1 MGSTVQ
7 HQVKQ
12 KCQRSVDIRQGP
24 LRVRCVCPLRRARAL
39 FTLPPL
45 RGFPQDSSPWG
56 PTPRS
61 LRAPPAPCPSP
72 LHPAAAARLPAGF
85 ESLGA
90 HSAFAACAPFAVP
103 EPSSPCRRCAASR
116 RIRVPGGPL
125 RVRCVRPLRRAR
137 ALFTLPPL
145 RGFPQDSSPW
155 GPTPRSRFVASS
167 ANPSP
172 CSTVLSC
179 CHLKPIRLRLR
190 R

>member
-1 MGSTVQ
+1 MDRAQ
-7 HQVKQ
+7 LL
-12 KCQRSVDIRQGP
+12 IR
-24 LRVRCVCPLRRARAL
+24 R
-39 FTLPPL
+39 
-45 RGFPQDSSPWG
+45 
-56 PTPRS
+56 
-61 LRAPPAPCPSP
+61 
-72 LHPAAAARLPAGF
+72 AGF

-155 GPTPRSRFVASS
+155 GPTPRFPLCGLLGQPEPLFDRSQLLPPEADPAAVA
-167 ANPSP
+167 
-172 CSTVLSC
+172 
-179 CHLKPIRLRLR
+179 
-190 R
+190 